1 MINSKKN
8 ELNDLYFK
16 EWSTCLKEVSDE
28 MDDDIKRYIN
38 DIAYKNELLDTPT
51 FKLDSEKTDINSI
64 LATIGTGAIL
74 GATSGGVISIYS
86 ATLGNYAT
94 SLTLGGAIMTYL
106 PPLLIAGTISGA
118 VGKVIYDKVLDDR
131 KSKEVLENIEVFIK
145 NLKGHIKEKLNKDY
159 ENLSQEIVITTIDIL
174 KNIKAVYI
182 NKYEI
187 EDFIKS
193 IEKYIT
199 YLTQFVEISY
209 NKA

>member
-1 MINSKKN
+1 MN
-8 ELNDLYFK
+8 
-16 EWSTCLKEVSDE
+16 
-28 MDDDIKRYIN
+28 
-38 DIAYKNELLDTPT
+38 A
-51 FKLDSEKTDINSI
+51 I

-86 ATLGNYAT
+86 ATLGNYAA
-94 SLTLGGAIMTYL
+94 SLTLGAAILTTYL

-131 KSKEVLENIEVFIK
+131 KNKEILENIEGFIK
-145 NLKGHIKEKLNKDY
+145 GLKEHIKEELNKDY
-159 ENLSQEIVITTIDIL
+159 EKLSQEIVLTTSEIL
-174 KNIKAVYI
+174 KNIKGVYI

-187 EDFIKS
+187 EDFMES

-199 YLTQFVEISY
+199 YLTQYVEISY